1 MRAYAVWPSIRHP
14 RIAPDVGCPATA
26 AWLRLTFE
34 PDASRTNRVRP
45 ATWNALRARGMIA
58 GPPSRII
65 VEAVRRAADKD
76 AGAFRLALYSP
87 TGQSLSK
94 AACFLFEEGAEEPAL
109 VVKAMPEAVYAS
121 RLQHETEIVESIRRQ
136 LGGSPAAAA
145 LPLSPRFA
153 GTAAS
158 DYVVVQPVDPLA
170 SRTGQV
176 DDRKAAI
183 GWLREFQEGT
193 TRRIR
198 AWDQADT
205 AAAVD
210 LVRYAWRRAS
220 PKNADVLVARAERHL
235 RTLEGQAVSR
245 CSVHGD
251 FWRGN
256 IAQANGRLRIYD
268 WEWAESEGTPFFD
281 LWTFELGILR
291 RRAEEG
297 EPNLVQPLRDA
308 LAFVSAE
315 LGRRGIEPSF
325 ALATLAPSLANLV
338 FRVRRAT
345 GRAGGAEAES
355 VRLLKAA
362 EELLP

>member
-1 MRAYAVWPSIRHP
+1 VTDAVH
-14 RIAPDVGCPATA
+14 
-26 AWLRLTFE
+26 
-34 PDASRTNRVRP
+34 
-45 ATWNALRARGMIA
+45 
-58 GPPSRII
+58 
-65 VEAVRRAADKD
+65 RAADRD

-94 AACFLFEEGAEEPAL
+94 AACFLFEDGADEPAL
-109 VVKAMPEAVYAS
+109 VVKAMPEAVHAG
-121 RLQHETEIVESIRRQ
+121 RLRHETEIVESIRRQ

-145 LPLSPRFA
+145 LPLSPLFA

-158 DYVVVQPVDPLA
+158 DYVVVQPIDPLA
-170 SRTGQV
+170 GRTGQAG
-176 DDRKAAI
+176 DRSVAI
-183 GWLREFQEGT
+183 DWLREFQEGT
-193 TRRIR
+193 TSTIR
-198 AWDQADT
+198 AWGQADST
-205 AAAVD
+205 AALDV
-210 LVRYAWRRAS
+210 VRYAWRRARAGT
-220 PKNADVLVARAERHL
+220 ADGFITRAELLL
-235 RTLEGQAVSR
+235 RALEGQPVR
-245 CSVHGD
+245 HCSVHGD

-256 IAQANGRLRIYD
+256 IAQGKGRLRIYD

-297 EPNLVQPLRDA
+297 EADLVEPLRDA

-355 VRLLKAA
+355 VRLLEAA
-362 EELLP
+362 EELLT